1 MIDQFLTIY
10 IKRRC
15 KAISD
20 VGIYLKFV
28 IIITGL
34 FCLNAKR
41 QRLVRTSLWCSDRSM
56 KVLLI
61 GNSGVGKSNLLTRF
75 AVFNF

>member
-41 QRLVRTSLWCSDRSM
+41 QRLVRTSL
-56 KVLLI
+56 
-61 GNSGVGKSNLLTRF
+61 
-75 AVFNF
+75 